1 MTSGDALQPLF
12 VTAPQGME
20 DLLLRELTALGAQA
34 CRGTRAGV
42 ACEAS
47 LQVAYAICLGSR
59 LANRVLLPLG
69 TWEAPDTDALYAGA
83 YALPWPDHLDAA
95 GSFTVDVTLR
105 QATITHS
112 HFAALRIKDA
122 IVDQFRDTCGERP
135 NVDRELPDV
144 RFHVHVFREVASASI
159 ELSGGSLHQR
169 GIREAFGPAPLKEN
183 LAAAVLMRSG
193 WPHPTAL
200 LDPMCGTGTLLI
212 EAVLMSLQ
220 WAPGLLWATRERPC
234 RSPGWRGHQPTL
246 WQAAYDAAAALR
258 DAACADP
265 RIIAYGSD
273 IDARCVQTARTNVE
287 RAGLSEYI
295 VVTQADVADCRP
307 PQGVAPGHVVV
318 NPPYGERMG
327 DVGEVMALH
336 ARLGDTLRSHFVGW
350 HAHVLTLD
358 ENLGKSLGMHATR
371 VHALFNGAI
380 PCKLVHAPV
389 EARPALSR
397 QASAETSD
405 FANRLRKN
413 MKRLAGWAKTH
424 NVHCYRV
431 YDADIPEYAVAVDRY
446 EHYVHVQEYA
456 PPQDIPPSRAESRL
470 RDVVLSIPGIMQVDP
485 AHVYLKVRQR
495 QRGTQQYER
504 LDARGNFI
512 KVREGEQRFWVN
524 FTDYLDTGLFLDHR
538 PMRSLV
544 GKLAAGKRFLNLFG
558 YTGTASITA
567 AAGGAVETT
576 TVDLSRT
583 YLGWAQQNFKL
594 NGLNEQQHALVQADC
609 FTYLRDST
617 DMFDLILLDP
627 PTFSNSKR
635 MESTLDIQRDHV
647 ALIDMTMRHLR
658 PGGVLLFSTNM
669 RRFKLDAPPLAKYQ
683 PTDITDKTIDA
694 DFTRNQRIHKAFRF
708 CAA

>member
-1 MTSGDALQPLF
+1 MISGDASHSLF
-12 VTAPQGME
+12 VTTPQGME

-42 ACEAS
+42 ACEAT
-47 LQVAYAICLGSR
+47 LEVAYAICLGSR

-69 TWEAPDTDALYAGA
+69 TWEAPDPDALYAGA
-83 YALPWPDHLDAA
+83 RDLPWADHLDAA
-95 GSFTVDVTLR
+95 GSFAVDVTLR
-105 QATITHS
+105 QASITHS

-122 IVDQFRDTCGERP
+122 IVDYFRDACGERP
-135 NVDRELPDV
+135 DVDRELPDV
-144 RFHVHVFREVASASI
+144 RFHVHVHRDTASASI

-200 LDPMCGTGTLLI
+200 VDPMCGTGTLLI

-220 WAPGLLWATRERPC
+220 WAPGLLWATRESPC
-234 RSPGWRGHQPTL
+234 RSPGWRGHQPAL
-246 WQAAYDAAAALR
+246 WRAAYDAATALR
-258 DAACADP
+258 DAACQTP
-265 RIIAYGSD
+265 RVIAYGSD
-273 IDARCVQTARTNVE
+273 IDARCVQTSRANIE
-287 RAGLSEYI
+287 RAGLSAYI
-295 VVTQADVADCRP
+295 EVCQSEVADCRP
-307 PQGVAPGHVVV
+307 PEGHTEGHVVT

-336 ARLGDTLRSHFVGW
+336 ARLGDTLRTHFVGW

-371 VHALFNGAI
+371 IHALFNGAI
-380 PCKLVHAPV
+380 PCKLVHAPI
-389 EARPALSR
+389 EARPAHSR
-397 QASAETSD
+397 QATAANSD

-413 MKRLAGWAKTH
+413 MKRLAGWAKSH
-424 NVHCYRV
+424 DVHCYRV

-456 PPQDIPPSRAESRL
+456 PPQDIPPARAESRL
-470 RDVVLSIPGIMQVDP
+470 RDVVLSIPEIMQVDP

-504 LDARGNFI
+504 MDARGNFV
-512 KVREGEQRFWVN
+512 KVREGDQRFWVN

-544 GKLAAGKRFLNLFG
+544 GKMAAGKRFLNLFS
-558 YTGTASITA
+558 YTGTATVTA
-567 AAGGAVETT
+567 AAGGALETT

-594 NGLNEQQHALVQADC
+594 NRLDEAQHALVQADC
-609 FTYLRDST
+609 FTYLREST
-617 DMFDLILLDP
+617 DMYDLILLDP
-627 PTFSNSKR
+627 PTFSSSKR
-635 MESTLDIQRDHV
+635 MDGTLDIQRDHV
-647 ALIDMTMRHLR
+647 QLITMTMRHLR

-669 RRFKLDAPPLAKYQ
+669 RRFKLDAAPLAKYT
-683 PTDITDKTIDA
+683 PVDITDKTIDA
-694 DFTRNQRIHKAFRF
+694 DFARNQRIHKAFRF
-708 CAA
+708 SA